1 MNATKFAAAR
11 LGPRLR
17 RVKSAVIAIGLLAA
31 ATPSAWA
38 QSAIAGVVRDTTG
51 AVIPGVTVEASS
63 DVLIERVRA
72 ATTDGQGQYLIID
85 LRPGTYVVTFT
96 LPGFTT
102 VRREG
107 LELPASF
114 TLTVNADMRVG
125 DLQET
130 LVVSGQAPT
139 VDIHSVTTTQVVA
152 REVWDSLP
160 SARNVQAVAQMMPG
174 VRMNVSDVGGSQAMQ
189 QQSFL
194 VHGLAGGNNTVAFDG
209 MNLNSLLGD
218 GATVPYFNDAT
229 VQEFSF
235 QSGGLD
241 ANTTAGG
248 GRLNVIP
255 KDGGNQFSGSGFVAY
270 NDGSWQSDNFT
281 RELRDQGLTSG
292 GAITRMYDFNGSL
305 GGPLRRDKVW
315 FLFAARQYAVD
326 NLIAGSAIIDDQF
339 IKLAEARLTWQVT
352 PRHKI
357 SIHHERMYKWRGHRY
372 EPPQVFLDVE
382 ASRIHDNPVYYWGV
396 AKWTSTVNS
405 RLLLEGGQTHYVQP
419 NTMRFQPGVRREP
432 FTPEWYAN
440 ASRADRDLN
449 TIWTSPAQST
459 RSTPERYSWQG
470 SVSYVTGSQHF
481 KAGGNWAWGRQ
492 RNHSESLG
500 DLQQEYRN
508 GVPDTVLIRN
518 SPIDFADAK
527 MIADAALFAQDSWTY
542 RRLTVTG
549 GLRYEY
555 FDAMIPEQFSPAG
568 RFVGERRFEA
578 IEHLPQFSDV
588 VPRLSAVYD
597 LFGNG
602 KTAIKGNY
610 NKYVDQRTLSLTT
623 PYNPLAATTARV
635 QWRDLN
641 GDDIAQG
648 ELGCVYLTPRCEM
661 QFSAL
666 PQNFGT
672 RALNIL
678 DPELKRPSNVET
690 SLAVQHELRPRLS
703 VAAGWY
709 RRTFQNLLLE
719 DFVDRSQNDY
729 TPVTIVSP
737 LNGEVITAYNLAP
750 AKLSLTQRVDT
761 NASSVR
767 KQIFNGFELAMNA
780 RLRGGVTI
788 FGGTSHSKTAMVT
801 CDQPDD
807 PNLLRFCDQRKSGIP
822 FQTDLKLNVSYPVP
836 FWGLRLAGV
845 FQSYQGKPAE
855 TNWLVSRT
863 TRYAADCVGPCAP
876 GALVIPNLTE
886 ASVTIPLTSK
896 GTEFL
901 DRQNQLDIR
910 VGKRLQL
917 QGVRVDAQ
925 VDIFNVMNAN
935 PVEIVRSFNYATA
948 GYLLPAQVLQARL
961 VKVSVQFEF

>member
-1 MNATKFAAAR
+1 MSPKKIAATA
-11 LGPRLR
+11 
-17 RVKSAVIAIGLLAA
+17 LLAFALLVGA
-31 ATPSAWA
+31 ALPARA
-38 QSAIAGVVRDTTG
+38 QSAIAGLVRDTTG
-51 AVIPGVTVEASS
+51 AVLPGVTVEATS
-63 DVLIERVRA
+63 DVLIEKVRV
-72 ATTDGQGQYLIID
+72 ATTDGQGQYRIID
-85 LRPGTYVVTFT
+85 LRPGIYVVTFSV
-96 LPGFTT
+96 PGFTT
-102 VRREG
+102 FRREG

-114 TLTVNADMRVG
+114 TLTVNADMRLG

-130 LVVSGQAPT
+130 LIVTGQAPT
-139 VDIHSVTTTQVVA
+139 VDIHSATTTQVVA

-194 VHGLAGGNNTVAFDG
+194 VRGLTGGNNTVTFDG

-235 QSGGLD
+235 QTGGLD
-241 ANTTAGG
+241 ADTTAGG

-255 KDGGNQFSGSGFVAY
+255 KDGGNRFSGSGFMSY
-270 NDGSWQSDNFT
+270 NDGSWQGDNFT
-281 RELRDQGLTSG
+281 QELRDQGLSSG

-305 GGPLRRDKVW
+305 GGPVKRDKVW
-315 FLFAARQYAVD
+315 FLSAGRQYAVD
-326 NLIAGSAIIDDQF
+326 NLIPGSEIIDDQF
-339 IKLAEARLTWQVT
+339 IKLAAARVTWQVSD
-352 PRHKI
+352 RNKI
-357 SIHHERMYKWRGHRY
+357 SIHHDRMYKWRGHRY

-382 ASRIHDNPVYYWGV
+382 ASRIHDNPLYYWGV
-396 AKWTSTVNS
+396 VKWTSTLS
-405 RLLLEGGQTHYVQP
+405 PRLLVEVGQTHYVQP
-419 NTMRFQPGVRREP
+419 NTMRFQPGARREP

-449 TIWTSPAQST
+449 TIWVSPAQST

-470 SVSYVTGSQHF
+470 SVSYVPGSHHF

-492 RNHSESLG
+492 RSHSESHA
-500 DLQQEYRN
+500 DLQQEYRS
-508 GVPDTVLIRN
+508 GVPDTVIIRN

-527 MIADAALFAQDSWTY
+527 MIADVSVFVQDSWTHK
-542 RRLTVTG
+542 RLTVTG

-568 RFVGERRFEA
+568 RFVGERRFAA
-578 IEHLPQFSDV
+578 IEHVPQFSDP
-588 VPRLSAVYD
+588 VPRLSAAYD

-602 KTAIKGNY
+602 RTAIKGNFS
-610 NKYVDQRTLSLTT
+610 KYVDQRTLSLTM
-623 PYNPLAATTARV
+623 PYNPLAATTGRV

-648 ELGCVYLTPRCEM
+648 ELGCVYLAPGCEI

-666 PQNFGT
+666 PRNFGT

-678 DPELKRPSNVET
+678 DPDLKRPTNIET
-690 SLAVQHELRPRLS
+690 SIAVQHELMPRLS

-709 RRTFQNLLLE
+709 RRTFQNMLLE
-719 DFVDRSQNDY
+719 DYVDRSQADY

-737 LNGEVITAYNLAP
+737 LEGEVITAYNLAP
-750 AKLSLTQRVDT
+750 AKLSLTQRIDT
-761 NASSVR
+761 NATSDR

-788 FGGTSHSKTAMVT
+788 FGGTSHQKTVMVT

-807 PNLLRFCDQRKSGIP
+807 PNLLRFCDQRETGVP
-822 FQTDLKLNVSYPVP
+822 FQTDFKFNVSYPAP
-836 FWGLRLAGV
+836 WGVQLSGV
-845 FQSYQGKPAE
+845 FQSYQGKSAPLVNSLPSSQ

-863 TRYAADCVGPCAP
+863 TRYAANCVGPCTP

-886 ASVTIPLTSK
+886 ASITVPLTPP

-901 DRQNQLDIR
+901 DRHNQLDVR
-910 VGKRLQL
+910 LGKRFQL
-917 QGVRVDAQ
+917 NRVRLNAQ
-925 VDIFNVMNAN
+925 VDIFNVLNAS
-935 PVEIVRSFNYATA
+935 PVEIVRSFNYGTA
-948 GYLLPAQVLQARL
+948 GYMLPAQVLQARL
-961 VKVSVQFEF
+961 VKVSAQVEF